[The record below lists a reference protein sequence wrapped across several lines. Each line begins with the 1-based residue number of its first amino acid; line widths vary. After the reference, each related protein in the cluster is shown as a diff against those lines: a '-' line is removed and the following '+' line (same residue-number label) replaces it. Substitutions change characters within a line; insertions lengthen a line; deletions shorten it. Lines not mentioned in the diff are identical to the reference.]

1 METHNRQIFF
11 SLKIKQT
18 GILCNKEN
26 NVIQHS
32 GSEHFYVTLLF
43 QIPTYWKYTATVW
56 NGSPGTRTN
65 TVENN
70 VFFFPSKSMA
80 KIIVLGSM
88 GSHFMHMRVIFFTWL
103 SFSFQLFFKRVKWK
117 DLNPVDTGRKLSE
130 PEDVLDVFW
139 KSYVRSIYVL
149 CLWERTLIIHWI

>member
-1 METHNRQIFF
+1 MKWVPGD
-11 SLKIKQT
+11 S
-18 GILCNKEN
+18 NK
-26 NVIQHS
+26 
-32 GSEHFYVTLLF
+32 Y
-43 QIPTYWKYTATVW
+43 
-56 NGSPGTRTN
+56 RR
-65 TVENN
+65 NN

-130 PEDVLDVFW
+130 PEDVLDVF
-139 KSYVRSIYVL
+139 
-149 CLWERTLIIHWI
+149 